1 MAIVDER
8 ERRRRLA
15 TYVRRIRNELL
26 AGASPEH
33 RAAIET
39 MSMGQ
44 LLAMSGRAMEH
55 QLATT
60 TGGDA
65 A

>member
-26 AGASPEH
+26 AGAAPEH

-44 LLAMSGRAMEH
+44 LLAMSGQAMERR
-55 QLATT
+55 LAAP
-60 TGGDA
+60 GGEA